1 MTLFSIPESGWWAIA
16 LGASLLFIISMR
28 AAILKSQTR
37 EMSEQQKR
45 RGRWLFY
52 VVLPLGLAVTLATN
66 LLRPETTPA
75 LLFMYSVAL
84 VSLPLATLPVLPR
97 VTRRYNA
104 QQQERPGTPFTFDAL
119 TAVWVIVVLG
129 GAAVGAALALMTTPY
144 GWRH

>member
-66 LLRPETTPA
+66 LLRPERTPS

-97 VTRRYNA
+97 ITRRYNA
-104 QQQERPGTPFTFDAL
+104 QQQERPGTPFTVDAL
-119 TAVWVIVVLG
+119 TAVWAIVVLG
-129 GAAVGAALALMTTPY
+129 GAAMGAALALMTTPY